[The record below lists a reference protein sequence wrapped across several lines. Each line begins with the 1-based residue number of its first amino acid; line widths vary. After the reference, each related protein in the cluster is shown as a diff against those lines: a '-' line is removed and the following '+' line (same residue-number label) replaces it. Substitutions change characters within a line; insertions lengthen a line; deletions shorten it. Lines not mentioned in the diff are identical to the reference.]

1 MPKSFFSRSRPKI
14 SVVVIFH
21 NMQREARRTLHSLST
36 AYQQGIDIGDYEVI
50 ALDSN
55 STSPLDGSWVES
67 IQGNFRYEYVSCD
80 NPSPC
85 RALNHGA
92 SIARG
97 EIIVNVIDGAR
108 ILSPGVL
115 ANMLRAA
122 RSFDSPFTYTVGMHL
137 GHKRQNESV
146 SDGYDQAVEDELL
159 ATVPWQT
166 DGYSLFTVSCLAGSS
181 KEGFLNPIYESNC
194 FAVSRRLLNDMGG
207 FDEGFV
213 TPGGGLVNLDVFRR
227 LMQDERVTPV
237 MLIGEATFHQFHG
250 GVATNVPTAENPW
263 DLFDAEY
270 ERLRGSRFSFIGYPR
285 WPHFLG
291 ELHPDS
297 RQFFLP
303 VPAPQKQPVP

>member
-21 NMQREARRTLHSLST
+21 NMQREAKRTLFSLT
-36 AYQQGIDIGDYEVI
+36 TQYQQGIELADYEVI

-55 STSPLDGSWVES
+55 STEPLDRDWVTS
-67 IQGNFRYEYVSCD
+67 LQDNFSYDYVSCD

-85 RALNHGA
+85 RALNQGA
-92 SIARG
+92 AMARG

-115 ANMLRAA
+115 ANMLRAD
-122 RSFDSPFTYTVGMHL
+122 RTFDSAFTYTVGMHL

-146 SDGYDQAVEDELL
+146 SEGYNQVVEDELL
-159 ATVPWQT
+159 TTVPWQT
-166 DGYSLFTVSCLAGSS
+166 DGYQLFKIACLAGSS
-181 KEGFLNPIYESNC
+181 KEGMLNPIYESNC
-194 FAVSRRLLNDMGG
+194 FAINRRLLKDMGG

-237 MLIGEATFHQFHG
+237 MLVGEATFHQFHG
-250 GVATNVPTAENPW
+250 GVATNVPTADNPW
-263 DLFDAEY
+263 DVFDAEY

-285 WPHFLG
+285 WPFFLG
-291 ELHPDS
+291 TLHPDS

-303 VPAPQKQPVP
+303 VPAPQNSPAG